1 MGTGLEVL
9 FAYWVCTKG
18 ALDLSVSSPTLGG
31 NVLHEGM
38 RRCMARG
45 WESRRNQLTIF
56 VREFFFP
63 EKSIPSSLFS
73 WNSALRA
80 TGSQPLVP

>member
-1 MGTGLEVL
+1 
-9 FAYWVCTKG
+9 
-18 ALDLSVSSPTLGG
+18 
-31 NVLHEGM
+31 
-38 RRCMARG
+38 MARG

-63 EKSIPSSLFS
+63 EKSTPQTGIPSSLFS

-80 TGSQPLVP
+80 TGSQPLVPRALLKAGRPSLECRGGKRVCPWF